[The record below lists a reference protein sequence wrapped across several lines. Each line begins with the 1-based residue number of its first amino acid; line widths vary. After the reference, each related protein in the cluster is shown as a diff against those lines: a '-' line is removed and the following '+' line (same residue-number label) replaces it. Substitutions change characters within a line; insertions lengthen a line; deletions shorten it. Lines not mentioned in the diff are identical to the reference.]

1 MNETVSIM
9 TVSSTDNVQQPKK
22 EAAKKLT
29 NDTRTEL
36 NYRTAK
42 LSSKASSN
50 LCELLASG
58 TTIRLSVYS
67 ALLLLSRL
75 SPLSL
80 LVLLSA
86 PYCTYPRPYI
96 GQFTIGLPRPI
107 RRQQGTG
114 AQSINQSACKEEL
127 ARKCRPI
134 RELTGTGAKV
144 AQSECLQEPRECR
157 RIRAQR
163 GTRAQSIS
171 QSEGCQERART
182 PTNQSACR
190 NRANADQS
198 ERREEPARKVSANPR
213 AARNARERQPIRALA
228 GTPAKVSQSERL
240 QEPRECRPIRAL
252 AGTCCARTR
261 ALTK

>member
-36 NYRTAK
+36 NYRTTK

-86 PYCTYPRPYI
+86 PYCTYPLPYI

-134 RELTGTGAKV
+134 RELTGTRAK
-144 AQSECLQEPRECR
+144 EP
-157 RIRAQR
+157 IRVL
-163 GTRAQSIS
+163 
-171 QSEGCQERART
+171 ART
-182 PTNQSACR
+182 ARMPTNQSA
-190 NRANADQS
+190 
-198 ERREEPARKVSANPR
+198 ERNPR
-213 AARNARERQPIRALA
+213 AKYQPIRGLP
-228 GTPAKVSQSERL
+228 GTSANANQSERL

-252 AGTCCARTR
+252 AGTPPKVSQSDCLQEPRECRPIRALAGTARARTR

>member
-80 LVLLSA
+80 LVLLSS
-86 PYCTYPRPYI
+86 PYCTYPLPYI

-114 AQSINQSACKEEL
+114 AQSISQSACKEEL
-127 ARKCRPI
+127 ARKVSANHRAYRNTRESRPI
-134 RELTGTGAKV
+134 RAL
-144 AQSECLQEPRECR
+144 
-157 RIRAQR
+157 
-163 GTRAQSIS
+163 
-171 QSEGCQERART
+171 ART
-182 PTNQSACR
+182 ARMPTNQSAER
-190 NRANADQS
+190 NPRAKYQPIRGLLGTRANA
-198 ERREEPARKVSANPR
+198 N
-213 AARNARERQPIRALA
+213 
-228 GTPAKVSQSERL
+228 QSERL

-252 AGTCCARTR
+252 AGMPAKVSQSERLQEPRECQPIRALAGTCCARTR